1 MGSICLASTART
13 PRMGWTA
20 PPTSPKCPACSTSVF
35 PAESFMAADRKPF
48 HKKCVKCKTCNKV
61 LTSATLNEHET
72 QLYCKAC
79 YDNIFMLM
87 AIGGG
92 QYEGIIT
99 PEDLRRMEEEEKKRL
114 QKAKRAKE
122 ERRCPVCDLKT
133 YVDDSIQISDVFY
146 HKPCLKCVE
155 CSRGPDADTPMM
167 LGPREN
173 DDVFAEEVL
182 EPFCRFCFAKRYKLS
197 SLNVKESVT
206 IL

>member
-1 MGSICLASTART
+1 MGSHYQHQ
-13 PRMGWTA
+13 GWVGSGQ
-20 PPTSPKCPACSTSVF
+20 PHQQLQSVQHVAHQCF

-48 HKKCVKCKTCNKV
+48 HKKCVKCKSCNKV

-122 ERRCPVCDLKT
+122 ERRRCP
-133 YVDDSIQISDVFY
+133 
-146 HKPCLKCVE
+146 
-155 CSRGPDADTPMM
+155 
-167 LGPREN
+167 
-173 DDVFAEEVL
+173 
-182 EPFCRFCFAKRYKLS
+182 
-197 SLNVKESVT
+197 
-206 IL
+206 